1 MSTILMGVAVI
12 IGGAVVSVLLV
23 GLALAFAGAVVIKVL
38 GYE

>member
-1 MSTILMGVAVI
+1 MGVAVI